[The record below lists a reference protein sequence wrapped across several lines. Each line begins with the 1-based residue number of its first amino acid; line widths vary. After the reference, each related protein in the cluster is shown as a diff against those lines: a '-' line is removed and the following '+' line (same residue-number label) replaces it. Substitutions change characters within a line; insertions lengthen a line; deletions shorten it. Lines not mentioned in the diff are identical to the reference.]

1 MTNEMIN
8 QKVIEREALQAQI
21 KALTAEMDKITAELK
36 SELDSR
42 NADTIVTDTF
52 NLFYLLQQKKSFN
65 SKKFKA
71 DHPEDYAQ
79 YCDEKVNTYFTITR
93 TVDAKGV

>member
-42 NADTIVTDTF
+42 NADSIVTDTF

-79 YCDEKVNTYFTITR
+79 YCDEKVNTYFAITR
-93 TVDAKGV
+93 TIDAKGV